1 MARPSDIKN
10 EELRGMVEA
19 IFAAMRSNRGAEA
32 VKGAVLAY
40 QRFLELF
47 PDVRKQTFD
56 MRGRAIPKVLRW
68 PNLGANLKPESAFTA
83 RLEFEFTRDRFAVS
97 EAMTYYQFVLDEI
110 LAEEKRLE

>member
-1 MARPSDIKN
+1 MARPSDVKN
-10 EELRGMVEA
+10 EELRVLVEA
-19 IFAAMRSNRGAEA
+19 IFAAMRGNRAAEA

-40 QRFLELF
+40 QRFLELY
-47 PDVRKQTFD
+47 PEVRRQTFD

-83 RLEFEFTRDRFAVS
+83 KLDFEFTRERFATS

-110 LAEEKRLE
+110 LAEETRLG